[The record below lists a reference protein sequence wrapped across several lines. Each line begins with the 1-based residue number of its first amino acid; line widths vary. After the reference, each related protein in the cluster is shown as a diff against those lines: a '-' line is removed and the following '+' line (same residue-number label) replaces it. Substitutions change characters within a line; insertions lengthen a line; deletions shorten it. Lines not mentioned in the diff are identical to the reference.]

1 MTREGATNIL
11 KTLKSYYND
20 KSEDSYVGFDDE
32 DNRALD
38 MAIKALSSSENPN
51 KWIPVWERLPDKYAH
66 TLWCASSGYVR
77 SDYFNGEFWEDAEKY
92 CYEVIAWMPLPEP
105 YKEVQE

>member
-1 MTREGATNIL
+1 MTREEAIKKIKKVIEESVIFEDEL
-11 KTLKSYYND
+11 EAFD
-20 KSEDSYVGFDDE
+20 K
-32 DNRALD
+32 
-38 MAIKALSSSENPN
+38 AIKALEQEP